1 MNAIVIKRTA
11 LAALLLAHCAGMLD
25 LVVLPVWIG
34 TLVEHYHFTPQ
45 GAGQLVTLFLLAMVL
60 ASVTV
65 ASRFDRLPRRTLA
78 TLGFAIAALGFAAAS
93 HYSAYQ
99 ALLILHMLAGLGVG
113 CGLSMT
119 HGAMGH
125 SDRPHRIF
133 ACAGLAL
140 GIAAILLLAGLPL
153 LIERHGGPILFQ
165 ALAVIMAVTALALLA
180 TYPAL
185 GQVAREPRAGTERR
199 LGRKVWLVIAGI
211 CLMTLNNAMVFGYF
225 DVIGRARGFHSGQI
239 NSVLMALGLVNLLV
253 VVPLALFLERRVSA
267 ERAILCGPPIQ
278 MLLAAMI
285 TNVSS
290 YLPWAVAGACYTG
303 AQIATHTFVFALLAR
318 LDPSRRA
325 VAATPAMLMTG
336 AACGPVVG
344 GLLGEHFGFGA
355 LSLATSLL
363 GSLAL
368 LAFLLARAQPL
379 PRTPV
384 GTPQES

>member
-1 MNAIVIKRTA
+1 MNAIVIPRPA

-34 TLVEHYHFTPQ
+34 TLVGHYGLPPQ

-60 ASVTV
+60 VSVTV
-65 ASRFDRLPRRTLA
+65 AARFDRLPRRALA
-78 TLGFAIAALGFAAAS
+78 VLGFGSAALIFAAAALCS
-93 HYSAYQ
+93 TYQ
-99 ALLILHMLAGLGVG
+99 TLLILHLLAGLGVG

-125 SDRPHRIF
+125 SIRPHRTF

-140 GIAAILLLAGLPL
+140 SVAAILLLAGLPL
-153 LIERHGGPILFQ
+153 LIERHGGQLLFQ
-165 ALAVIMAVTALALLA
+165 ALAGIMAVTALALLL

-185 GQVAREPRAGTERR
+185 GPVVRESRVATNLR

-211 CLMTLNNAMVFGYF
+211 CLMTINNAMVFGYL
-225 DVIGRARGFHSGQI
+225 DVIGRARGFDNGQI
-239 NSVLMALGLVNLLV
+239 NGVLMALGLVNLVV
-253 VVPLALFLERRVSA
+253 VVPLALYLERRVIA
-267 ERAILCGPPIQ
+267 ERAILFGPPVQ
-278 MLLAAMI
+278 TLLAALI
-285 TNVSS
+285 TNASN
-290 YLPWAVAGACYTG
+290 YLPWAVAGALYTG

-344 GLLGEHFGFGA
+344 GLLGERFGFGA
-355 LSLATSLL
+355 LGLATALL
-363 GSLAL
+363 GGLAL

-379 PRTPV
+379 PITGNPA
-384 GTPQES
+384 PQQS